1 MKGKIS
7 ILLTSSS
14 IKQFS
19 KQKHTINLDRNE
31 AEDKE
36 ETILNGLKFR
46 GQELQ
51 MHMTIDKKYKFKSH
65 A

>member
-46 GQELQ
+46 EQELQ